1 MKNNKTKQLGSFA
14 KLNSTGIKTTKIN
27 PSFFQ
32 EEEEDDNP
40 VGTLGY
46 YTKQIALSKITIPLD
61 EEIKAPSYY
70 RHVIQGI
77 ANMSENDTVVFRIN
91 SPGGNADAMRSIL
104 TAITAT
110 DAVTIAEIY
119 GNCHSAASFIALSC
133 DKVHVSPHASMMIHF
148 VSYGSAGK
156 AYDVMRH
163 VKHNQTTFEVLFRET
178 YEGFLTENEIEEC
191 LNGVEIWLDADEILE
206 RLIARE
212 EYRKIL
218 DGEDDELEDE
228 ELDDQVSES
237 PLSVT
242 LPSLD
247 EYLIE
252 TKPKYPEGQTQQTKS
267 EGWQRELDMLEQ
279 VGLSAHTDML
289 KQADIF

>member
-1 MKNNKTKQLGSFA
+1 MNGYEMKNNKTKQISNFA
-14 KLNSTGIKTTKIN
+14 KLSSGNNKNS

-32 EEEEDDNP
+32 EDDDDSP

-46 YTKQIALSKITIPLD
+46 YTKQIALSKITVHID

-77 ANMSENDTVVFRIN
+77 ADMSENDTVVFRIN

-104 TAITAT
+104 TAIAAT

-148 VSYGSAGK
+148 VSYGSSGK

-163 VKHNQTTFEVLFRET
+163 VKHNQTTFELLFRET
-178 YEGFLTENEIEEC
+178 YDGFLTDSEIEEC

-218 DGEDDELEDE
+218 ESCDDENDE
-228 ELDDQVSES
+228 ETQNELDIEDADYNSS
-237 PLSVT
+237 LAST
-242 LPSLD
+242 KLPTLD

-252 TKPKYPEGQTQQTKS
+252 AKPEYTEGQLQQIKS
-267 EGWQRELDMLEQ
+267 EGWQRELD
-279 VGLSAHTDML
+279 H
-289 KQADIF
+289 ADIF

>member
-1 MKNNKTKQLGSFA
+1 MKEYKMKNNKTKQLGSFA
-14 KLNSTGIKTTKIN
+14 KLNSTGIKTTKTSKIN

-46 YTKQIALSKITIPLD
+46 YKKQIALSKITIPLD

-77 ANMSENDTVVFRIN
+77 ADMGENDTVVFRIN

-110 DAVTIAEIY
+110 DAVAIAEIY

-163 VKHNQTTFEVLFRET
+163 VKHNQTTFEELFRET

-218 DGEDDELEDE
+218 DGEDEEGEQNENE

-242 LPSLD
+242 IPSLD

-252 TKPKYPEGQTQQTKS
+252 TKPKYPEGQMQQTKS
-267 EGWQRELDMLEQ
+267 ESWQRELDILE
-279 VGLSAHTDML
+279 
-289 KQADIF
+289 QADIF